1 MSEGG
6 VQRAVALARVLLAA
20 KKRVEELETQ
30 LDAAKA
36 DVRRLEQED
45 LPDLMMELGLTSF
58 KLEDGS
64 SVEIQND
71 VVCGIS
77 EERRAAAHAWLV
89 ANNFGGLIKTEVVAR
104 FGKGDRDAAVACA
117 EAIGGE
123 LKESVH
129 SATLKS
135 FVKERMAAGQ
145 AIPFDLFGV
154 MPFNKVK
161 IALKK

>member
-6 VQRAVALARVLLAA
+6 VQRAVALARVLLSA
-20 KKRVEELETQ
+20 KKTVDELSAS

-64 SVEIQND
+64 SVEVQND

-77 EERRAAAHAWLV
+77 EERRASAHAWLLE
-89 ANNFGGLIKTEVVAR
+89 NNFGGLIKTEVVAR
-104 FGKGDRDAAVACA
+104 FGKGEHEQAVACA
-117 EAIGGE
+117 EAINGE

-145 AIPFDLFGV
+145 AIPFDLFGI
-154 MPFNKVK
+154 MPFNRVK
-161 IALKK
+161 ISLKK